1 MEDGSENVEE
11 ILRTSIHPLVG
22 RFTEAEKPTCWC
34 ENCIVPP
41 LFAEPREFPNLS
53 KTVTETELEMFPCI
67 VTLLMGRGE
76 KMKSEVTAVSY
87 THLTL
92 PTIYSV

>member
-1 MEDGSENVEE
+1 M
-11 ILRTSIHPLVG
+11 VG
-22 RFTEAEKPTCWC
+22 RFTDAEKPTCWC

-41 LFAEPREFPNLS
+41 LLAEPSEFPNLS

-76 KMKSEVTAVSY
+76 KTKSEVIVPVTIVAFRSPSTPYWIMGGVVVQ
-87 THLTL
+87 L
-92 PTIYSV
+92 PVPTGVL